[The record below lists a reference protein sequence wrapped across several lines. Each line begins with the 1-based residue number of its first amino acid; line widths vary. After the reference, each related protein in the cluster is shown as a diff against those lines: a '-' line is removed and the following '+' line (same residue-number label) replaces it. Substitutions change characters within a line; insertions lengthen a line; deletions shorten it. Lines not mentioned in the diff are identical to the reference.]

1 MTGLEP
7 VVLFFNIEHSPW
19 TVFCAVLGAEGINP
33 SLKSQINPQGNIFE
47 KTKQIRTRFTVL
59 VQLPDAL
66 KSHVFLLGSTQN
78 FPHLCNF
85 IPPWVHTYS
94 WAPVQV
100 LREGWL
106 LNYSLHSNT
115 LQFWPVKHV
124 SKLMRYATHSGTLG
138 KLIITLYNLITE
150 VY

>member
-1 MTGLEP
+1 M
-7 VVLFFNIEHSPW
+7 
-19 TVFCAVLGAEGINP
+19 
-33 SLKSQINPQGNIFE
+33 
-47 KTKQIRTRFTVL
+47 L

-66 KSHVFLLGSTQN
+66 KSHVFILGSTQN
-78 FPHLCNF
+78 FPRL
-85 IPPWVHTYS
+85 WVHAYS

-100 LREGWL
+100 PREGWL

-115 LQFWPVKHV
+115 LQFWPVKYV

-138 KLIITLYNLITE
+138 KLIISLYNLITE